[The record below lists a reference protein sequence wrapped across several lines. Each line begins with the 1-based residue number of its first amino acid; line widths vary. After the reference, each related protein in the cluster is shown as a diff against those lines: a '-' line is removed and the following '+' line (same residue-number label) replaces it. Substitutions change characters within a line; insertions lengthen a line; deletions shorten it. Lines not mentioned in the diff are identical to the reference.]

1 MASVRDNLIWWR
13 KLLAGENDTCKDDDY
28 SQESL
33 QVIRYLPP
41 VVFAVVAL
49 IGASMTAVVYEA
61 EETADRIRFENLA
74 EDAVDRVIQR
84 ISQHITLLIS
94 THSFLNAHTFGAEA
108 GQTDRF
114 AFERF
119 VAGLD
124 LEGEFEGI
132 RGIGYARLIG
142 AGDETEAEID
152 LQRNYRLDRQIWPE
166 TNQDLRT
173 PIVLLEP
180 SDARNRAALGYDMFS
195 EERRRQAMKAAL
207 ASGEPKAS
215 APVELVQ
222 EITANKQ
229 AGFLVYVPLSQG
241 GSPGKVDG
249 FVYAPFRAGD
259 LHVAALDRAP
269 KLPVTIETSDTTDE
283 KTGDDAGGDSD
294 GVLFRSAGYEEGKAY
309 AGLVAEKVVDMAGR
323 QWTFKVQATPAF
335 RTRTHHF
342 YTIMIGGASLLLA
355 VALTMASRSQLK
367 ALAVANELRRISEK
381 TVKEKDLMLQ
391 EMKHRI
397 KNSIARVLA
406 IARQTAANSESI
418 DEFSQSFSARLNSM
432 ANAQDMLTRSHWQRA
447 DLRELLNTELE
458 QVFGSSTSEDKIT
471 GPQVLLDERT
481 TQALGLTFHELA
493 TNALKYGGISTN
505 NGDLLVNW
513 EFTGSGKS
521 KRLQLDWVETSAETI
536 SEPEG
541 TGFGSRLID
550 ANIRGELGGT
560 IDRTFRPNGMTV
572 RMIIPL

>member
-1 MASVRDNLIWWR
+1 
-13 KLLAGENDTCKDDDY
+13 
-28 SQESL
+28 
-33 QVIRYLPP
+33 
-41 VVFAVVAL
+41 
-49 IGASMTAVVYEA
+49 MTTVVYNA

-74 EDAVDRVIQR
+74 SDAVDRVVER
-84 ISQHITLLIS
+84 VSQHITLLIS
-94 THSFLNAHTFGAEA
+94 THSFFSAYPSSAQSGHAERA
-108 GQTDRF
+108 

-119 VAGLD
+119 VTGLD

-132 RGIGYARLIG
+132 RGIGYARLI
-142 AGDETEAEID
+142 AKGDESEAASD
-152 LQRNYRLDRQIWPE
+152 LQRNYGLDLEIWPD
-166 TNQDLRT
+166 TSQDIRT

-180 SDARNRAALGYDMFS
+180 SDSRNRVALGYDMFS
-195 EERRRQAMKAAL
+195 EDRRRDAMQAAL
-207 ASGEPKAS
+207 ANGEPTAS

-222 EITANKQ
+222 EITSIKQ
-229 AGFLVYVPLSQG
+229 AGFLVYIPFSKAA
-241 GSPGKVDG
+241 SSDKVDG

-259 LHVAALDRAP
+259 LHLAALNRAP
-269 KLPVTIETSDTTDE
+269 QLPVTVETSDTMA
-283 KTGDDAGGDSD
+283 DASEETTNGTSGEA
-294 GVLFRSAGYEEGKAY
+294 GNLLFRSADYREDGAYE
-309 AGLVAEKVVDMAGR
+309 GLEVEKVADIAGR
-323 QWTFKVQATPAF
+323 QWTFKVHATPAF

-342 YTIMIGGASLLLA
+342 YTIVIGGVSLLLA

-367 ALAVANELRRISEK
+367 SVAAANELRRISEK
-381 TVKEKDLMLQ
+381 TSKEKDLMLQ

-406 IARQTAANSESI
+406 IARQTAANSETI
-418 DEFSQSFSARLNSM
+418 DEFTQSFSARLNSM

-481 TQALGLTFHELA
+481 TQALGLAFHELA

-505 NGDLLVNW
+505 EGDLHVYW
-513 EFTGSGKS
+513 EINGSGKS
-521 KRLQLDWVETSAETI
+521 RRLQLDWVETSAQPI
-536 SEPEG
+536 SAPEG

-560 IDRTFRPNGMTV
+560 IDRAFQPNGMTV
-572 RMIIPL
+572 RMVIPL

>member
-1 MASVRDNLIWWR
+1 M
-13 KLLAGENDTCKDDDY
+13 
-28 SQESL
+28 
-33 QVIRYLPP
+33 IRYLPP
-41 VVFAVVAL
+41 VVFVVVAM
-49 IGASMTAVVYEA
+49 IGAGMTAVVYNA
-61 EETADRIRFENLA
+61 EETADRIRFENLVN
-74 EDAVDRVIQR
+74 DVVDRVVER
-84 ISQHITLLIS
+84 VSQHITLLIS
-94 THSFLNAHTFGAEA
+94 THSFFNAHTFGTEA
-108 GQTDRF
+108 GQADRGAF
-114 AFERF
+114 ARF
-119 VAGLD
+119 VDGLH

-132 RGIGYARLIG
+132 RGIGYARLVTTG
-142 AGDETEAEID
+142 NEAEAAVD
-152 LQRNYRLDRQIWPE
+152 LQRNYGLDREVWPE
-166 TNQDLRT
+166 TDQDIRT

-180 SDARNRAALGYDMFS
+180 SDARNRVALGYDMFS
-195 EERRRQAMKAAL
+195 EEHRRHAMQAAI

-222 EITANKQ
+222 EITSLKQ
-229 AGFLVYVPLSQG
+229 AGFLVYVPFSLG
-241 GSPGKVDG
+241 ASPGRVDG

-259 LHVAALDRAP
+259 LHEAALETAP
-269 KLPVTIETSDTTDE
+269 KLPVTIETSDTTDDLKE
-283 KTGDDAGGDSD
+283 GDRTGKTGGL
-294 GVLFRSAGYEEGKAY
+294 LFRSAGYEKDNAYEGH
-309 AGLVAEKVVDMAGR
+309 VAEKVVDMAGR
-323 QWTFKVQATPAF
+323 QWTFKVQATPDF

-342 YTIMIGGASLLLA
+342 YTILIGGVSLLLA

-367 ALAVANELRRISEK
+367 SVAAANELRRVSEK
-381 TVKEKDLMLQ
+381 SSKEKDLMLQ

-406 IARQTAANSESI
+406 IARQTAANSETI

-432 ANAQDMLTRSHWQRA
+432 ANAQDMLTRSHWRRA

-471 GPQVLLDERT
+471 GPQILLDERT

-513 EFTGSGKS
+513 QFTGSGKS
-521 KRLQLDWVETSAETI
+521 KRLQLDWIETSVETI

-550 ANIRGELGGT
+550 ANIRGELGGI